1 MFIKSDLNNSILL
14 NIYLKSSNNI
24 TLYNYKNKIES
35 VFKNNNI
42 NYKLNY
48 LPNKTKQYS
57 ILRSPHVYKKSIE
70 TFEEKIYKVNFKIN
84 NLNFTQ
90 FNKIFYILKFIKNNI
105 PLNINIT
112 FKLINNVKTIIL

>member
-1 MFIKSDLNNSILL
+1 MQL
-14 NIYLKSSNNI
+14 NIYLQSSNNI
-24 TLYNYKNKIES
+24 ILFNYKNKIEN
-35 VFKNNNI
+35 VFKNYNI
-42 NYKLNY
+42 HYTIIS
-48 LPNKTKQYS
+48 LPTKTKHYS

-90 FNKIFYILKFIKNNI
+90 FNKIFYILKFIKNNT

>member
-1 MFIKSDLNNSILL
+1 MFIKSTLNNSILL

-57 ILRSPHVYKKSIE
+57 ILRSPHVYKKSLE
-70 TFEEKIYKVNFKIN
+70 TFEEKIYK
-84 NLNFTQ
+84 LNFRINIINYKQ
-90 FNKIFYILKFIKNNI
+90 YLKLFYILKFIKNNI

-112 FKLINNVKTIIL
+112 FKLSNNVKTIIL

>member
-1 MFIKSDLNNSILL
+1 MFIKSTLNNSILL

-57 ILRSPHVYKKSIE
+57 ILRSPHVYKKSLE
-70 TFEEKIYKVNFKIN
+70 TFEEKIYK
-84 NLNFTQ
+84 LNFRINIINYKQ
-90 FNKIFYILKFIKNNI
+90 YLKLFYILKFIKNNM
-105 PLNINIT
+105 PLNVNIT
-112 FKLINNVKTIIL
+112 FKLSNNVKAIIL

>member
-1 MFIKSDLNNSILL
+1 MQL
-14 NIYLKSSNNI
+14 NIYLQSSNNI
-24 TLYNYKNKIES
+24 TLFNYKNKIEN
-35 VFKNNNI
+35 VFKNYNI
-42 NYKLNY
+42 RYTIIS
-48 LPNKTKQYS
+48 LPTKTKHYS
-57 ILRSPHVYKKSIE
+57 ILRSPHVYKKSIK
-70 TFEEKIYKVNFKIN
+70 TFEEKIYKINFKIN

>member
-1 MFIKSDLNNSILL
+1 MFIKSTLNNSILL

-57 ILRSPHVYKKSIE
+57 ILRSPHVYKKSLE
-70 TFEEKIYKVNFKIN
+70 TFEEKIYK
-84 NLNFTQ
+84 LNFRINIINYKQ
-90 FNKIFYILKFIKNNI
+90 YLKLFYILKFIKNNM

-112 FKLINNVKTIIL
+112 FKLSNNVRTIIL

>member
-1 MFIKSDLNNSILL
+1 MFIKSTLNNSILL
-14 NIYLKSSNNI
+14 NICLKSSNNI

-57 ILRSPHVYKKSIE
+57 ILRSPHVYKKSLE
-70 TFEEKIYKVNFKIN
+70 TFEEKIYK
-84 NLNFTQ
+84 LNFRINIINYKQ
-90 FNKIFYILKFIKNNI
+90 YLKLFYILKFIKNNM

-112 FKLINNVKTIIL
+112 FKLSNNVKTIIL

>member
-1 MFIKSDLNNSILL
+1 MFIKSTLNNSILL

-24 TLYNYKNKIES
+24 TLYNYKNKIDS

-57 ILRSPHVYKKSIE
+57 ILRSPHVYKKSLE
-70 TFEEKIYKVNFKIN
+70 TFEEKIYK
-84 NLNFTQ
+84 LNFRINIINYKQ
-90 FNKIFYILKFIKNNI
+90 YLKLFYILKFIKNNM

-112 FKLINNVKTIIL
+112 FKLSNNVKTIIL

>member
-1 MFIKSDLNNSILL
+1 MFIKSTLNNSILL
-14 NIYLKSSNNI
+14 NIYLRSSNNI

-57 ILRSPHVYKKSIE
+57 ILRSPHVYKKSLE
-70 TFEEKIYKVNFKIN
+70 TFEEKIYK
-84 NLNFTQ
+84 LNFRINIINYKQ
-90 FNKIFYILKFIKNNI
+90 YLKLFYILKFIKNNM

-112 FKLINNVKTIIL
+112 FKLSNNVKTIIL

>member
-1 MFIKSDLNNSILL
+1 MFIKSTLNNSILL

-57 ILRSPHVYKKSIE
+57 ILRSPHVYKKSLE
-70 TFEEKIYKVNFKIN
+70 TFEEKIYK
-84 NLNFTQ
+84 LNFRINIINYKQ
-90 FNKIFYILKFIKNNI
+90 YLKLFYILKFIKNNM

-112 FKLINNVKTIIL
+112 FKLSNNAKTIIL

>member
-1 MFIKSDLNNSILL
+1 MFIKYTLNNSILL

-57 ILRSPHVYKKSIE
+57 ILRSPHVYKKSLE
-70 TFEEKIYKVNFKIN
+70 TFEEKIYK
-84 NLNFTQ
+84 LNFRINIINYKQ
-90 FNKIFYILKFIKNNI
+90 YLKLFYILKFIKNNM

-112 FKLINNVKTIIL
+112 FKLSNNVKTIIL

>member
-1 MFIKSDLNNSILL
+1 MFIKSTLNNSILL

-57 ILRSPHVYKKSIE
+57 ILRSPHVYKKSLE
-70 TFEEKIYKVNFKIN
+70 TFEEKIYK
-84 NLNFTQ
+84 LNFRINIINYKQ
-90 FNKIFYILKFIKNNI
+90 YLKLFYILKFIKNNM

-112 FKLINNVKTIIL
+112 FKLSNNVKMVLR

>member
-1 MFIKSDLNNSILL
+1 MQL
-14 NIYLKSSNNI
+14 NIYLQSSNNI
-24 TLYNYKNKIES
+24 TLFNYKNKIEN
-35 VFKNNNI
+35 VIKNYNI
-42 NYKLNY
+42 HYTIIS
-48 LPNKTKQYS
+48 LPTKTKHYS
-57 ILRSPHVYKKSIE
+57 ILISPHVYKKSIE

-90 FNKIFYILKFIKNNI
+90 FNYIFYILKFIKNNI

>member
-57 ILRSPHVYKKSIE
+57 ILRSPHVYKKSLE
-70 TFEEKIYKVNFKIN
+70 TFEEKIYK
-84 NLNFTQ
+84 LNFRINIINYKQ
-90 FNKIFYILKFIKNNI
+90 YLKLFYILKFIKNNM

-112 FKLINNVKTIIL
+112 FKLSNNVKTIIL

>member
-1 MFIKSDLNNSILL
+1 MFIKSTLNNSILL

-42 NYKLNY
+42 IYKLNY

-57 ILRSPHVYKKSIE
+57 ILRSPHVYKKSLE
-70 TFEEKIYKVNFKIN
+70 TFEEKIYK
-84 NLNFTQ
+84 LNFRINIINYKQ
-90 FNKIFYILKFIKNNI
+90 YLKLFYILKFIKNNM

-112 FKLINNVKTIIL
+112 FKLSNNVKTIIL

>member
-1 MFIKSDLNNSILL
+1 MFIKSTLNNSILL
-14 NIYLKSSNNI
+14 NIYLKSSNNT

-57 ILRSPHVYKKSIE
+57 ILRSPHVYKKSLE
-70 TFEEKIYKVNFKIN
+70 TFEEKIYK
-84 NLNFTQ
+84 LNFRINIINYKQ
-90 FNKIFYILKFIKNNI
+90 YLKLFYILKFIKNNM

-112 FKLINNVKTIIL
+112 FKLSNNVKTIIL

>member
-1 MFIKSDLNNSILL
+1 MFIKFTLNNFILL

-57 ILRSPHVYKKSIE
+57 ILRSPHVYKKSLE
-70 TFEEKIYKVNFKIN
+70 TFEEKIYK
-84 NLNFTQ
+84 LNFRINIINYKQ
-90 FNKIFYILKFIKNNI
+90 YLKLFYILKFIKNNM

-112 FKLINNVKTIIL
+112 FKLSNNVKTIIL

>member
-1 MFIKSDLNNSILL
+1 MQL
-14 NIYLKSSNNI
+14 NIYLQSSNNI
-24 TLYNYKNKIES
+24 TLFNYKNKIEN
-35 VFKNNNI
+35 VFKNYNI
-42 NYKLNY
+42 H
-48 LPNKTKQYS
+48 YS

>member
-1 MFIKSDLNNSILL
+1 MFIKSTLNNSILL

-57 ILRSPHVYKKSIE
+57 ILRSPHVYKKSLE
-70 TFEEKIYKVNFKIN
+70 TFEEKIYK
-84 NLNFTQ
+84 LNFRINIINYKQ
-90 FNKIFYILKFIKNNI
+90 YLKLFYILKFIKNNM

-112 FKLINNVKTIIL
+112 FKLSNNVKTIIL

>member
-1 MFIKSDLNNSILL
+1 MFIKFTLNNSILL

-57 ILRSPHVYKKSIE
+57 ILRSPHVYKKSLE
-70 TFEEKIYKVNFKIN
+70 TFEEKIYK
-84 NLNFTQ
+84 LNFRINIINYKQ
-90 FNKIFYILKFIKNNI
+90 YLKLFYILKFIKNNM

-112 FKLINNVKTIIL
+112 FKLSNNVKTIIL

>member
-1 MFIKSDLNNSILL
+1 MFIKSTLNNSILL

-57 ILRSPHVYKKSIE
+57 ILGSPHVYKKSLE
-70 TFEEKIYKVNFKIN
+70 TFEEKIYK
-84 NLNFTQ
+84 LNFRINIINYKQ
-90 FNKIFYILKFIKNNI
+90 YLKLFYILKFIKNNM

-112 FKLINNVKTIIL
+112 FKLSNNVKTIIL